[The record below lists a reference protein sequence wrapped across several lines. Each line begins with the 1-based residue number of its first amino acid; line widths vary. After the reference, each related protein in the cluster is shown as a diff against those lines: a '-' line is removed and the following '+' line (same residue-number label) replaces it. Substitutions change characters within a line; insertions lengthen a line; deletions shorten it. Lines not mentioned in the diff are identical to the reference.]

1 MTETPVAARAASPT
15 EQASFNRIAEQLALA
30 FPDVPTDRVAAA
42 VESEQERFRD
52 SRIRDF
58 VPILVERAVRRRW
71 RRPDAVPR
79 E

>member
-1 MTETPVAARAASPT
+1 MTETPVAARAALPT

-30 FPDVPTDRVAAA
+30 FPDVPCEQVTAA
-42 VESEQERFRD
+42 VESEQARFRD
-52 SRIRDF
+52 SPIRDF

-71 RRPDAVPR
+71 PRPDAVPR